1 MKPVFHSKIN
11 NINELR
17 LTRVFLLVGL
27 FLLMSMNGWAQPTAT
42 ISGTTTV
49 CQGSTPFPDITFTGA
64 DGKHYTFTYTING
77 VSQTVSTTGN
87 NSSVKKSVPSG
98 TAGTFTYTL
107 VSVRDVSGSQAVNNE
122 N

>member
-17 LTRVFLLVGL
+17 LTRVLLVVSL

-49 CQGSTPFPDITFTGA
+49 CQGQA
-64 DGKHYTFTYTING
+64 G
-77 VSQTVSTTGN
+77 VIY
-87 NSSVKKSVPSG
+87 SVPAIANATG
-98 TAGTFTYTL
+98 YNWTLPAGATGLLQDYCNSL
-107 VSVRDVSGSQAVNNE
+107 
-122 N
+122 

>member
-17 LTRVFLLVGL
+17 LTRVLLVVSL

-49 CQGSTPFPDITFTGA
+49 CQGTATDIIFTEA
-64 DGKHYTFTYTING
+64 DGTAPYTFTYTINSG
-77 VSQTVSTTGN
+77 INQTVTTDNGN
-87 NSSVKKSVPSG
+87 DAISPLN
-98 TAGTFTYTL
+98 F
-107 VSVRDVSGSQAVNNE
+107 
-122 N
+122 